1 MQRYVFKIAGARE
14 WADARAAGTYAGSPD
29 DRRDGFIHFSDAAQ
43 VAGTL
48 EKHFAGRDD
57 LVLACIDAE
66 PLGAALKWEVSR
78 QGRGVSASLRRPAD
92 ERGAH
97 PARSRRRAHR
107 RTGRTHGAGD
117 AGATGGKRCL
127 TG

>member
-1 MQRYVFKIAGARE
+1 MCDATLCFQDRRARE

-78 QGRGVSASLRRPAD
+78 KGVAFPHLYADLPMSAVRTQRDLGAAPTG
-92 ERGAH
+92 ERA
-97 PARSRRRAHR
+97 ARMARAML
-107 RTGRTHGAGD
+107 AQLEESD
-117 AGATGGKRCL
+117 V
-127 TG
+127 